1 VTTYA
6 VLLRGI
12 NVGGARP
19 LPMAALR
26 TALTDA
32 GFGDVRTYLQSGN
45 VVLTS
50 RRSAASVR
58 DTVAR
63 EIARTFHHDV
73 TVIVRTEAQ
82 VAAVV
87 AANPFVRPDADPGR
101 NLHVGFLREPAS
113 AERIT
118 ALEARRVPP
127 EDVHVRAS
135 EVYLWCPDGLGKSK
149 LAPALERTL
158 RVTVTMRNW
167 RTVTELAAMLAAPT

>member
-26 TALTDA
+26 ATLADA

-45 VVLTS
+45 VALTS
-50 RRSAASVR
+50 RTSAASVA

-63 EIARTFHHDV
+63 EIERTFHHDV

-82 VAAVV
+82 LASVLEG
-87 AANPFVRPDADPGR
+87 NPFARPDADPGR
-101 NLHVGFLREPAS
+101 QLHVGFLLTPPAG
-113 AERIT
+113 ERVA
-118 ALEARRVPP
+118 ALEARCVPP
-127 EDVHVRAS
+127 EAVHVTAS
-135 EVYLWCPDGLGKSK
+135 EVYLWCPDGIGRSK
-149 LAPALERTL
+149 LAPVLERTL
-158 RVTVTMRNW
+158 QATITARNW
-167 RTVTELAAMLAAPT
+167 RTVTALAAMLSAPT